1 LKKATSTYFWE
12 VSMRTI
18 FKHATLLAALLV
30 VGCGDET
37 FDFSQFQNA
46 AQQTVAPVA
55 VNDTFAVLGNGQLTG
70 SVTANDTVNGAL
82 VSQFQ
87 NPGTAGGTVQISANG
102 QLTYTPPSGQSNVV
116 DTFTYTLVNGAG
128 SSLATVTVN
137 VGAQG
142 FFVNNQATG
151 IETGSQQQPF
161 NTLAEAV
168 TAATGVNGAAIVV
181 FRGDGT
187 STGLDTPVT
196 LTGNQT
202 LSGQDPANP
211 PLLTGPIFL
220 GTNNALTSLNFQ
232 GTVPAVVNGTNAV
245 NGTVTAVNVTTTGDK
260 AVFLGDATGTWVIS
274 NSRFANANLGA
285 LDATC
290 STGNLDWSVLNCTFT
305 NCRVDI
311 VGNLSAGGTAIQT
324 LTVRN
329 NTFNNGR
336 DVAVVVRGL
345 STATNMTLSV
355 TNNTVNGGGTALR
368 GLDVLTQNTCN
379 VTVSCH
385 NNTITGCTSHGILVS
400 AQGVS
405 SCAARF
411 NSNQLIGNGPP
422 FSFTGTNNATA
433 ILRLALDGNN
443 ADSYNIGSVGTTME
457 NLVTLLTRNNGTF
470 TTSGLVEGPCPA
482 P

>member
-1 LKKATSTYFWE
+1 
-12 VSMRTI
+12 MRTI
-18 FKHATLLAALLV
+18 FKHTTLMAALLV
-30 VGCGDET
+30 AGCGDET

-46 AQQTVAPVA
+46 AQQTVPPVA

-70 SVTANDTVNGAL
+70 SVTANDTLNGAL

-102 QLTYTPPSGQSNVV
+102 QLTYTPPNGQSNVV

-142 FFVNNQATG
+142 FFVNNQAVDG
-151 IETGSQQQPF
+151 GTGSQLQPF

-187 STGLDTPVT
+187 TTGLDTAVT

-202 LSGQDPANP
+202 LSGQDPSNP

-245 NGTVTAVNVTTTGDK
+245 NGTITAVNVTTTGNK

-274 NSRFANANLGA
+274 NSLFANANLGA

-290 STGNLDWSVLNCTFT
+290 STGTLDWSVLNCTFT
-305 NCRVDI
+305 NCSTSI
-311 VGNLSAGGTAIQT
+311 VGNLTSGGSANQILA
-324 LTVRN
+324 VRN

-336 DVAVVVRGL
+336 DLEVLITGA
-345 STATNMTLSV
+345 STSTNLTLV
-355 TNNTVNGGGTALR
+355 MTNNTVNGGGTALR

-385 NNTITGCTSHGILVS
+385 NNTITGCTSNGILVS
-400 AQGVS
+400 AQGGAN
-405 SCAARF
+405 CAARF
-411 NSNQLIGNGPP
+411 NNNTLTGNDLGGPGA
-422 FSFTGTNNATA
+422 SFAGTNNATA
-433 ILRLALDGNN
+433 ILQLALDGNV
-443 ADSYNIGSVGTTME
+443 ADTYVIGSTGTTLENLATVATRNVGTSF
-457 NLVTLLTRNNGTF
+457 TLTSLTD
-470 TTSGLVEGPCPA
+470 GPCPA

>member
-1 LKKATSTYFWE
+1 
-12 VSMRTI
+12 MRTI
-18 FKHATLLAALLV
+18 FKHTTLMAALLV
-30 VGCGDET
+30 AGCGDET

-46 AQQTVAPVA
+46 AQQTLPPVA
-55 VNDTFAVLGNGQLTG
+55 VNDNFAVLGNGQLTG
-70 SVTANDTVNGAL
+70 SVTANDTLNGAL

-102 QLTYTPPSGQSNVV
+102 QLTYTPPNGQSNVV

-142 FFVNNQATG
+142 FFVNNQAVDG
-151 IETGSQQQPF
+151 GTGSQLQPF

-187 STGLDTPVT
+187 TTGLDTAVT

-202 LSGQDPANP
+202 LSGQDPSNP

-245 NGTVTAVNVTTTGDK
+245 NGTITAVNVTTTGNK

-290 STGNLDWSVLNCTFT
+290 STGDLDWTVLNCTFT
-305 NCRVDI
+305 NCSVSV
-311 VGNLSAGGTAIQT
+311 VGNITGTATQN
-324 LTVRN
+324 LALRN
-329 NTFNNGR
+329 SSCSG
-336 DVAVVVRGL
+336 GL
-345 STATNMTLSV
+345 GEQILITGASTGTNMTLMM
-355 TNNTVNGGGTALR
+355 TNNTVNGGSTALR

-385 NNTITGCTSHGILVS
+385 NNTISGCTSNGILVS
-400 AQGVS
+400 AQGGAI
-405 SCAARF
+405 CAARF
-411 NSNQLIGNGPP
+411 NNNTLTGNDLGGPGA
-422 FSFTGTNNATA
+422 SFAGTNNATA
-433 ILRLALDGNN
+433 ILQLALDGNV
-443 ADSYNIGSVGTTME
+443 ADTYVIGSTGTTME
-457 NLVTLLTRNNGTF
+457 NLATVTTRNVGTTF
-470 TTSGLVEGPCPA
+470 TLTSLTDGPCPA

>member
-1 LKKATSTYFWE
+1 
-12 VSMRTI
+12 MRTI
-18 FKHATLLAALLV
+18 FKHTTLMAALLV
-30 VGCGDET
+30 AGCGDET

-46 AQQTVAPVA
+46 AQQTLPPVA
-55 VNDTFAVLGNGQLTG
+55 VNDNFAVLGNGQLTG
-70 SVTANDTVNGAL
+70 SVTANDTLNGAL

-102 QLTYTPPSGQSNVV
+102 QLTYTPPNGQSNVV

-142 FFVNNQATG
+142 FFVNNQAVDG
-151 IETGSQQQPF
+151 GTGSQLQPF

-187 STGLDTPVT
+187 TTGLDTAVT

-202 LSGQDPANP
+202 LSGQDPSNP

-245 NGTVTAVNVTTTGDK
+245 NGTITAVNVTTTGNK

-290 STGNLDWSVLNCTFT
+290 STGTLDWSVLNCTFT

-311 VGNLSAGGTAIQT
+311 VGNLSAGGTAVQT

-329 NTFNNGR
+329 NTFNNGNAGE
-336 DVAVVVRGL
+336 AVGITGA
-345 STATNMTLSV
+345 STSTNMTLTV

-368 GLDVLTQNTCN
+368 GLDILTLNTCN

-385 NNTITGCTSHGILVS
+385 NNTITGCTSNGISLD
-400 AQGVS
+400 AQGS
-405 SCAARF
+405 SACAARF
-411 NSNQLIGNGPP
+411 NNNQLIGNNLVPP
-422 FSFTGTNNATA
+422 GSSFTASNNGSAN
-433 ILRLALDGNN
+433 LKLALDGNV
-443 ADSYNIGSVGTTME
+443 ATSYVIGNVGTTME
-457 NLVTLLTRNNGTF
+457 NLATIEARNTGAF
-470 TTSGLVEGPCPA
+470 TNSALVEGPCPA